1 MVSRPLVP
9 SRSVHEY
16 EAVPSVL
23 VVRAAIAA
31 DVATAVIG
39 EASVDAVPAP
49 PTIVIPPREVV
60 PSHSV
65 NVVVDG
71 TVWTIQLEPVV
82 GVVP

>member
-23 VVRAAIAA
+23 VVRAAIAV

-39 EASVDAVPAP
+39 LASVDAVPATP
-49 PTIVIPPREVV
+49 RIV
-60 PSHSV
+60 
-65 NVVVDG
+65 
-71 TVWTIQLEPVV
+71 
-82 GVVP
+82 

>member
-9 SRSVHEY
+9 SVSVHEY

-23 VVRAAIAA
+23 VVRAAVAV

-39 EASVDAVPAP
+39 LASVDAVPAA
-49 PTIVIPPREVV
+49 PTIVSPRREVV

-71 TVWTIQLEPVV
+71 TVWTVQLEPVV